1 MKRTLEL
8 MIEIAQDKCILMSQS
23 DIERL
28 NAYGRKM
35 EERKMKDKAIKIMVD
50 EGATRWT
57 KKGDRLYLNDIARE
71 VIGLEL
77 DHYKT
82 GNIRRAYLA
91 GEKISNSRGGRIEQ
105 EIKRAYVDVETWT
118 VQGCYDDD
126 LTEQLQA
133 YIDTMIG
140 A

>member
-77 DHYKT
+77 DHT
-82 GNIRRAYLA
+82 
-91 GEKISNSRGGRIEQ
+91 GGRAEL
-105 EIKRAYVDVETWT
+105 VHCT
-118 VQGCYDDD
+118 
-126 LTEQLQA
+126 
-133 YIDTMIG
+133 
-140 A
+140 